1 MDKKTTGS
9 WIDVFTT
16 NEEPEAAI
24 ITGLLEGEGISCRV
38 ESSRVSQ
45 IPVTF
50 GTMGEFTIL
59 VHPDDFDRAR
69 KVLEAAR
76 SEEEEE
82 P

>member
-1 MDKKTTGS
+1 MDKKTAGR
-9 WIDVFTT
+9 WIDIFTT

-24 ITGLLEGEGISCRV
+24 ISGLLEGEGIQCMV
-38 ESSRVSQ
+38 ESARVSQ
-45 IPVTF
+45 IPVAF

-59 VHPDDFDRAR
+59 VHTEDFERAR

-76 SEEEEE
+76 AEEEEE